1 MKHIR
6 SITHLLVVI
15 AMTTLMQMA
24 QAAAITPDGRQE
36 LVALYVT
43 MFGRAPTAVQLAQL
57 VASRENGQTLAQVAM
72 TLSAETDFAFVAS
85 KDAVSFATYL
95 TDALL
100 SADAPA
106 TARSWATNWTITQLR
121 GKMTKAQVIAE
132 AVQAIRA
139 TPDTY
144 YTSSKVALAATVSA
158 VLTSIDS
165 PTLIDEKKKAATVGI
180 LKDLLEIAEDLKI
193 EQEDDTGYFKDGL
206 KAAGGSNL
214 KLPSSIYDEL
224 KTLESSL
231 SSAKTE
237 AERQAVEK
245 KLADIQ
251 TSLGPW
257 LGVAK
262 YYDGSTQQS
271 SRAMNDAAIENLR
284 AINDRVLSNL
294 TGSGGGSC
302 RSVYNSTTHTYQQ
315 VCN

>member
-1 MKHIR
+1 MKHIG
-6 SITHLLVVI
+6 SITYLLVVI
-15 AMTTLMQMA
+15 AMTTLTQMA

-36 LVALYVT
+36 LVALYIT
-43 MFGRAPTAVQLAQL
+43 MFGRAPNAVQLAQM
-57 VASRENGQTLAQVAM
+57 VANREGGQTLAQVAT
-72 TLSAETDFAFVAS
+72 TLSTEADFALVAS
-85 KDAVSFATYL
+85 KDADSFATYL
-95 TDALL
+95 TDALM
-100 SADAPA
+100 SDAPPA
-106 TARSWATNWTITQLR
+106 SKSWATNWAVTQLQ
-121 GKMTKAQVIAE
+121 GTKTKAQVIAE

-139 TPDTY
+139 TTNTN
-144 YTSSKVALAATVSA
+144 YTSSQAALAATVSA

-206 KAAGGSNL
+206 KAAGGGNP

-251 TSLGPW
+251 KSLGPW

-262 YYDGSTQQS
+262 FYDGSTQQS
-271 SRAMNDAAIENLR
+271 SRALNDAAIANMR
-284 AINDRVLSNL
+284 SINDRVLNSL
-294 TGSGGGSC
+294 TGGGGSC